1 MLYLIITEGLG
12 DVVFFKLDKFEKL
25 GFGLYVDLLILI
37 LLLVIDGIEDWLE
50 IILIFFFD
58 KKLVFFDNFEG
69 WFIIFVFLLWFLGKE
84 LIEFFLVCMLCNFLW
99 VGVFWFVLVLCK
111 LVEFLFFLLFFEV
124 FFLDFVN
131 VIGLNCLWFVDKFFF
146 IGLCCLEL

>member
-1 MLYLIITEGLG
+1 MLYLIITEGLE

-69 WFIIFVFLLWFLGKE
+69 WFIIFVFLL
-84 LIEFFLVCMLCNFLW
+84 
-99 VGVFWFVLVLCK
+99 
-111 LVEFLFFLLFFEV
+111 
-124 FFLDFVN
+124 
-131 VIGLNCLWFVDKFFF
+131 
-146 IGLCCLEL
+146 